1 MSDVSSNEIIEDEE
15 LTETQEDQETSEDVS
30 GNSVHYTPEQL
41 YEVNRETETSSYS
54 EYDYSNVLQ
63 NIETITMFQSALI
76 IALILLVGFTS
87 GWKRD

>member
-15 LTETQEDQETSEDVS
+15 LTETQEDQETSEDIS
-30 GNSVHYTPEQL
+30 GNTVHYTPEQL
-41 YEVNRETETSSYS
+41 YEVNRETEASSYS